1 MKLDQIQVVMLRTQ
15 LPANLGA
22 AARAMKNFGLSR
34 LTLVAPRTSD
44 LPAARAVAV
53 HAEDIV
59 ESARVVENLADALAD
74 ARWIVGTTN
83 RAIAGQRQLTPAAF
97 AEEASARSHEG
108 EIALLFG
115 DEQSGLSNTDLL
127 ACHDASTIPTEKEQ
141 PSLNLAQA
149 VVVYANALHGF
160 ASAPPPPYR
169 EPRAPEKTL
178 LEVERSLRDLLHA
191 SKFPD
196 PERPGHSVANLAQTL
211 RRSGL
216 TDAEARLWQAALRQV
231 EQRLIR
237 LNPPDSPSPR
247 QIRQMGKGSGDGV

>member
-1 MKLDQIQVVMLRTQ
+1 MLRTQ

-53 HAEDIV
+53 HAEDIIDR
-59 ESARVVENLADALAD
+59 ARIVASLADALAD

-83 RAIAGQRQLTPAAF
+83 RPIAGQRQLAPPAF
-97 AEEASARSHEG
+97 AEEAAARSHEG
-108 EIALLFG
+108 EVALLFG
-115 DEQSGLSNTDLL
+115 DEQSGLSNADLL

-149 VVVYANALHGF
+149 VVVYANALFGH
-160 ASAPPPPYR
+160 AAAPPPPER
-169 EPRAPEKTL
+169 EARATEKSL
-178 LEVERSLRDLLHA
+178 SEVERALRDLLHA

-196 PERPGHSVANLAQTL
+196 PDRPGHGVAKLSQTL

-237 LNPPDSPSPR
+237 KS
-247 QIRQMGKGSGDGV
+247 